1 MVGCTYLIGCG
12 GGTKAVVTPVSPP
25 GTPPTPSGS
34 CTTPPVT
41 ITHTTAGQNSNPNQ
55 LVFLSKTT
63 YPQAVCNDG
72 TQGAYVLRAGQG
84 AGVNRWV
91 ISLEGGS
98 DCYDNTSCSS
108 RAARSADLIST
119 APIASNPSLAPG
131 MGGLLSQEASTN
143 PDFYDANEVQ
153 IVYCSSDDW
162 SGAKTGTGAFN
173 ANDDTT
179 WNFQGRAILDAA
191 IADLEAN
198 HGLNNATEVMLTGQ
212 SAGGLG
218 VYVNTND
225 VAKLVPSAARF
236 VSYSDAAFYNE
247 VNVFNPAVAAP
258 YDDSSQPPAQDTT
271 KGVGIVLW
279 NGTGDPVCAAS
290 ATTNSEQLSCY
301 NSQQLLASNGTITL
315 PMMVSEAQQD
325 QAQLSSNGITAFT
338 GNFTSQEHAYIQY
351 FAAQMRAGLA
361 TTNSNVSIFSPD
373 VLAHVEATD
382 PTLFVQPQAFP
393 GGQLTLQQVVGAW
406 YKNPCTVQRDIAN

>member
-1 MVGCTYLIGCG
+1 MSTSG
-12 GGTKAVVTPVSPP
+12 GGSG
-25 GTPPTPSGS
+25 GTGGGGAGGNVA
-34 CTTPPVT
+34 CTTSPVT
-41 ITHTTAGQNSNPNQ
+41 ISHTTNGQNTNQNQ
-55 LVFLSKTT
+55 LVLLSKSA

-84 AGVNRWV
+84 SGVSRWV

-108 RAARSADLIST
+108 RAANSPKLIST
-119 APIASNPSLAPG
+119 APFASDPSLAPG
-131 MGGLLSQEASTN
+131 MGGLLAPISTTN

-153 IVYCSSDDW
+153 IIYCSSDDW
-162 SGAKTGTGAFN
+162 SGAKSGSGTFN

-198 HGLNNATEVMLTGQ
+198 HGLNSATEVMFTGQ

-225 VAKLVPSAARF
+225 VVKLVPASARF
-236 VSYSDAAFYNE
+236 VSYSDAAFLNE
-247 VNVFNPAVAAP
+247 VNVFNPAVAPP
-258 YDDSSQPPAQDTT
+258 YDDPTQPSPQLST

-279 NGTGDPVCAAS
+279 NGTGDPGCSAS
-290 ATTNSEQLSCY
+290 ATTNTQQLECY
-301 NSQQLLASNGTITL
+301 NSQQLLAPGGTITL
-315 PMMVSEAQQD
+315 PMLVSEAQQD
-325 QAQLSSNGITAFT
+325 QAQLSTNGIPAFSGHFTAAE
-338 GNFTSQEHAYIQY
+338 QDYIQY
-351 FAAQMRAGLA
+351 FAAQMRTGLA

-373 VLAHVEATD
+373 VLVHVEATD
-382 PTLFVQPQAFP
+382 PTLFLQPQTFP
-393 GGQLTLQQVVGAW
+393 SGQITLQQAVGAW
-406 YKNPCTVQRDIAN
+406 YKAPCTVQRDIAN

>member
-1 MVGCTYLIGCG
+1 MNSSG
-12 GGTKAVVTPVSPP
+12 GGTGGGGGGGNAVCSTPA
-25 GTPPTPSGS
+25 
-34 CTTPPVT
+34 VT
-41 ITHTTAGQNSNPNQ
+41 INHTTSGQNTNPNQ
-55 LVFLSKTT
+55 LVFLSKST

-84 AGVNRWV
+84 SGVNRWV

-98 DCYDNTSCSS
+98 DCYDDASCSS
-108 RAARSADLIST
+108 RAASSGDLIST
-119 APIASNPSLAPG
+119 APIAGNPSLAPG

-162 SGAKTGTGAFN
+162 SGAKSGAGAFN

-191 IADLEAN
+191 IADLKAN
-198 HGLNNATEVMLTGQ
+198 HGLNGATEVMFTGQ

-218 VYVNTND
+218 VYVNTNY
-225 VAKLVPSAARF
+225 VAKLVPSSARF
-236 VSYSDAAFYNE
+236 VAYSDAAFYNE
-247 VNVFNPAVAAP
+247 VNVFNASVAPP
-258 YDDSSQPPAQDTT
+258 YDDPSQPPAQDST

-279 NGTGDPVCAAS
+279 NGTGDPVCAAA
-290 ATTNSEQLSCY
+290 ATTNAEQLGCY
-301 NSQQLLASNGTITL
+301 NSQQLLAAGGTITL

-325 QAQLSSNGITAFT
+325 QAQLGSNGIPAFN
-338 GNFTSQEHAYIQY
+338 GNFTTQEQAYIQY
-351 FAAQMRAGLA
+351 FAAQMRTGLA

-373 VLAHVEATD
+373 VLVHVEATD
-382 PTLFVQPQAFP
+382 PTLFTQPQTFP
-393 GGQLTLQQVVGAW
+393 GGELTLQQVVGAW
-406 YKNPCTVQRDIAN
+406 YKAPCTVQRDIAN